1 MRSGRTAPG
10 ESSARGSGQ
19 EEREGG
25 QEAQRKFFGGVLK
38 KIARRNEDP
47 EDRRVGGGRDLG
59 RGVAKPPAQLP
70 GSWEGLAPSSA
81 ASLFKDQG
89 KLFLAAA
96 DPLPEK
102 E

>member
-1 MRSGRTAPG
+1 MGFSKGEPGGTKIPRT
-10 ESSARGSGQ
+10 
-19 EEREGG
+19 EEW
-25 QEAQRKFFGGVLK
+25 
-38 KIARRNEDP
+38 
-47 EDRRVGGGRDLG
+47 GGGRDLG

-70 GSWEGLAPSSA
+70 GWWEGLAPSSA